1 MVSMP
6 DLGFTGAMKTLKAGG
21 DGDMGFGRMGL
32 FAEMDVLIRMPD
44 HPHINQA
51 LGMNDTDQNN
61 FWLVYP
67 LADGDLLE
75 DIAKRTKMVESEV
88 MRLIIEGG
96 TGASCMHDN
105 GYVHNDIKAENI
117 LVFSSGPGTKTT
129 GKIADLGLAR
139 GERKTMRSGPVCA
152 VV

>member
-1 MVSMP
+1 MANSYM
-6 DLGFTGAMKTLKAGG
+6 TTRHAMDEDAPPPPASRPTPLRTTVMHDNRNTSPSPSPLNPGNACS
-21 DGDMGFGRMGL
+21 
-32 FAEMDVLIRMPD
+32 
-44 HPHINQA
+44 
-51 LGMNDTDQNN
+51 
-61 FWLVYP
+61 LV
-67 LADGDLLE
+67 
-75 DIAKRTKMVESEV
+75 
-88 MRLIIEGG
+88 IEGG

-139 GERKTMRSGPVCA
+139 GERKTMRSGAVCA